1 MDAASGS
8 RAPERPAAED
18 VEPVLRIS
26 GLSYAYGKTK
36 ALEDVTFAI
45 RPGRDTALH
54 GPNGAGKTTLF
65 SLVTGLFDSRH
76 RDLPLPAQGLRKA
89 RSRALHT
96 PGLCFQARASDRRV
110 GTVCASM
117 CRYRWYAVITKQTY
131 K

>member
-45 RPGRDTALH
+45 RPGRVTALP
-54 GPNGAGKTTLF
+54 GPNGARKTPLF
-65 SLVTGLFDSRH
+65 SLVTGLFDSRRRDIQIAGH
-76 RDLPLPAQGLRKA
+76 RLRNA
-89 RSRALHT
+89 RSRAIAAPSLSFPAHRKS
-96 PGLCFQARASDRRV
+96 G
-110 GTVCASM
+110 G
-117 CRYRWYAVITKQTY
+117 
-131 K
+131 